1 MSSFMNEVSIRKI
14 VLPMYLTIVLL
25 VLVPTIL
32 GQDYWKVKSYKEW
45 SEKECREMLEHSPWS
60 RDFTQT
66 DVVIMGT
73 SDSTLSDSKQPYQ
86 KYQVQFR
93 SAMPVRQ
100 AIIRMAQIVQ
110 KYDALKPE
118 QKKQFDQQAESFLA
132 QDLSQM
138 VIVYVTWAT
147 NMPTL
152 NLELANEWKSQTTES
167 LKNRVYLYGSK
178 GDKVPLKQ
186 FVAPQGA
193 ERSFQ
198 FIFPRNYR
206 GKEILGPEDKSL
218 NLEFVGIYM
227 EFKTDKMQIDGKV
240 VY

>member
-1 MSSFMNEVSIRKI
+1 MGSFMNEVSIRKI
-14 VLPMYLTIVLL
+14 VPPIYLSILSL
-25 VLVPTIL
+25 ALVPAIM

-60 RDFTQT
+60 RDYTET

-73 SDSTLSDSKQPYQ
+73 SDSTLSDSKQPYLG
-86 KYQVQFR
+86 YQIQFR

-100 AIIRMAQIVQ
+100 AIIRKAQMDQ
-110 KYDALKPE
+110 KYDDLKPE
-118 QKKQFDQQAESFLA
+118 QKKLFDQQAESFLA

-152 NLELANEWKSQTTES
+152 NLDKANYWKSQTTES
-167 LKNRVYLYGSK
+167 LKNLVYLYGSK

-193 ERSFQ
+193 QRSFQ
-198 FIFPRNYR
+198 FIFPRQYR

-227 EFKTDKMQIDGKV
+227 EFKTDKMQINGKIE
-240 VY
+240 Y

>member
-14 VLPMYLTIVLL
+14 VLPMYLTILLL

-60 RDFTQT
+60 RDYTET

-73 SDSTLSDSKQPYQ
+73 SDSTLSDSKQPYL
-86 KYQVQFR
+86 KYQIQFR

-100 AIIRMAQIVQ
+100 AIIRKAQMDQ
-110 KYDALKPE
+110 KYDDLKPE
-118 QKKQFDQQAESFLA
+118 QKKLFDQQAESFLA

-152 NLELANEWKSQTTES
+152 NLELANDWKSQTTES

-198 FIFPRNYR
+198 FIFPRHYR

-227 EFKTDKMQIDGKV
+227 EFKTDKMQINGKV
-240 VY
+240 EY

>member
-1 MSSFMNEVSIRKI
+1 MSSLMHEVSIRKK
-14 VLPMYLTIVLL
+14 VPPMYLPILLL

-32 GQDYWKVKSYKEW
+32 GQDYWKGKSYREW
-45 SEKECREMLEHSPWS
+45 SEKECREMLQNSPWS
-60 RDFTQT
+60 RDFTVT

-73 SDSTLSDSKQPYQ
+73 SDSTLSDSMQPYQ

-93 SAMPVRQ
+93 SALPVRQ

-110 KYDALKPE
+110 KYDDLKPA

-152 NLELANEWKSQTTES
+152 NLELANEWKSLTTES

-178 GDKVPLKQ
+178 GDKVPLAQ

-193 ERSFQ
+193 QRSFQ
-198 FIFPRNYR
+198 FIFPRQYR

-227 EFKTDKMQIDGKV
+227 EFKTDKMRIDGKV
-240 VY
+240 EY